1 MQRLTKGSFPPRN
14 EKVIA
19 CPQTDRTGGKPAQKS
34 SCRASLAIAAMMF
47 TERLGLG
54 SALPSRGRLQP
65 SGECLHAR
73 QLIGKKDKL
82 RSRVTALAS
91 PPHKYARKEA
101 RSHESDSSAFSTD
114 SVKLN
119 SGPRSQPGSHSQ
131 RSVQAK
137 ASNQQTISIGSLWQS
152 YTRNVET
159 NPTITKACTS
169 FFGFV
174 VGDILAQRITGNSFD
189 VLRCL
194 RLGTYGF
201 VLDGPLGHQWYRL
214 LDAFV
219 WPKDPQSNKAVL
231 AKTAA
236 DQLIWAPIMTCV
248 FFAVLKAL
256 EGHPELIMQTI
267 QVLFG

>member
-1 MQRLTKGSFPPRN
+1 MYS
-14 EKVIA
+14 
-19 CPQTDRTGGKPAQKS
+19 
-34 SCRASLAIAAMMF
+34 
-47 TERLGLG
+47 ERLGLG
-54 SALPSRGRLQP
+54 SGLHRPLRLQP
-65 SGECLHAR
+65 SSNSLHAR
-73 QLIGKKDKL
+73 QLAGKSSNK
-82 RSRVTALAS
+82 RARVTAVAS
-91 PPHKYARKEA
+91 PPHKYARQEV
-101 RSHESDSSAFSTD
+101 RSQEPDTSAFSTD

-119 SGPRSQPGSHSQ
+119 SGPRSQPGSKGYSQ
-131 RSVQAK
+131 RNVQAN
-137 ASNQQTISIGSLWQS
+137 ASNQQTISIGSLWSS

-174 VGDILAQRITGNSFD
+174 VGDILAQRITGTSFD

-248 FFAVLKAL
+248 FFAVLKTL
-256 EGHPELIMQTI
+256 EGHPELVMQTI
-267 QVLFG
+267 QVRLVS